1 MNCPKCGFEM
11 GRNRRYCEQCGADI
25 SVSVRLY
32 RLSNR
37 YYNEGLKKAKV
48 RDLSGAVI
56 MLKKSL
62 EHNKRNIQARNLL
75 GLIYYELGEPVS
87 ALSEW
92 IISKHFSPENN
103 LADYFVEKVQS
114 NPAKLDA
121 VNQTVKKYNQAL
133 AYAKQG
139 SDDLAMLQLRK
150 VIGANPGYVRALQL
164 LALLYMKN
172 EEYEKAK
179 RCLLRAKNT
188 DVANT
193 TTLSYLAE
201 IERILS
207 PEGQAVREEKAV
219 EGVSYQP
226 AVSASFQED
235 KPNYIAFITF
245 FAGIL
250 IGIAVLYWLIVPT
263 VRSDLKAEYAAQ
275 ERDYGV
281 ELSSYT
287 TTISVLE
294 SEKKDL
300 ADKLELANKE
310 IDDLQWEIDSAVK
323 EEFDAAGYEQA
334 MLVLL
339 EYPDLLAK
347 VTEAE
352 EAKDEDKPLEV
363 LDDLIAYG
371 KKLREVE
378 TGARLRKRSEEEYER
393 IFKEV
398 AARIKVYGYTR
409 GHDLYDDG
417 KYKEAVA
424 DLLAVYQIGGND
436 ADTLYFLGRSYQ
448 KDGDEENARIY
459 FQELVRTY
467 PGSDRAKMA
476 HQCMD
481 GLE

>member
-11 GRNRRYCEQCGADI
+11 GRNRRYCEQCGADV
-25 SVSVRLY
+25 SVSMRLY

-75 GLIYYELGEPVS
+75 GLIYYELGEPVT

-92 IISKHFSPENN
+92 IISKHFSPENT

-179 RCLLRAKNT
+179 RCLLRAKKT

-207 PEGQAVREEKAV
+207 PDGQAVREEKTV

-300 ADKLELANKE
+300 TDKLELAKKE

-339 EYPDLLAK
+339 EYPELLAK
-347 VTEAE
+347 VEKAE
-352 EAKDEDKPLEV
+352 EQKKELDV

-371 KKLREVE
+371 EELRANEAGAKLRKKSAEIY
-378 TGARLRKRSEEEYER
+378 EE
-393 IFKEV
+393 IFNEV
-398 AARIKVYGYTR
+398 ASRVKEYGYTR

-417 KYKEAVA
+417 KYEEAVA

-448 KDGDEENARIY
+448 KDGDEESARIY

>member
-1 MNCPKCGFEM
+1 MNCPKCGTPM
-11 GRNRRYCEQCGADI
+11 GRNRRYCDQCGTDI

-37 YYNEGLKKAKV
+37 YYNEGLKRAQV
-48 RDLSGAVI
+48 RDLSGA
-56 MLKKSL
+56 MLMLRKSL
-62 EHNKRNIQARNLL
+62 EYNKRNIDARNLL
-75 GLIYYELGEPVS
+75 GLIYYEMGEPVS
-87 ALSEW
+87 ALGEW
-92 IISKHFSPENN
+92 IISKHFSPEQN

-150 VIGANPGYVRALQL
+150 VVGANPGYVRALQL

-179 RCLLRAKNT
+179 RCLLRAKKT

-193 TTLSYLAE
+193 ITLSYLAE
-201 IERILS
+201 IEKVLN
-207 PEGQAVREEKAV
+207 PDGQAIRTEKNV

-226 AVSASFQED
+226 VTSNVSYQED

-245 FAGIL
+245 FAGII

-263 VRSDLKAEYAAQ
+263 VRSDLKTEYAAK

-281 ELSSYT
+281 ELSGYT

-294 SEKKDL
+294 SEKKNL
-300 ADKLELANKE
+300 ADKLQLAENKIE
-310 IDDLQWEIDSAVK
+310 DLEWEIDSATK
-323 EEFDAAGYEQA
+323 EVFDAAGYEQA

-339 EYPDLLAK
+339 DYPELEAK
-347 VTEAE
+347 VAEAE
-352 EAKDEDKPLEV
+352 EKEKPLDA

-371 KKLREVE
+371 EKLRVSEN
-378 TGARLRKRSEEEYER
+378 GAKLRKQSAEVYEEVFR
-393 IFKEV
+393 EV
-398 AARIKVYGYTR
+398 AVRVREYGYLR

-417 KYKEAVA
+417 KYEAAVA
-424 DLLAVYQIGGND
+424 DLFAVYQMGGND

-448 KDGDEENARIY
+448 KDGDETNARVY
-459 FQELVRTY
+459 FEELVRTY

>member
-150 VIGANPGYVRALQL
+150 VIGVNPGYVRALQL

-179 RCLLRAKNT
+179 RCLLRAKKT

-207 PEGQAVREEKAV
+207 PEGQTVREEKAV

-281 ELSSYT
+281 ELGSYT

-300 ADKLELANKE
+300 AEKLELAKKE

-339 EYPDLLAK
+339 EYPELLAK
-347 VTEAE
+347 VEEAE
-352 EAKDEDKPLEV
+352 EQKKEMDV
-363 LDDLIAYG
+363 LDDLITYG
-371 KKLREVE
+371 EKLRANENGAKLRRKSAEVY
-378 TGARLRKRSEEEYER
+378 EE

-398 AARIKVYGYTR
+398 AARVKVYGYTR
-409 GHDLYDDG
+409 GHDLYEDG
-417 KYKEAVA
+417 KYEEAVD

-448 KDGDEENARIY
+448 KDGDEDNARTY
-459 FQELVRTY
+459 FEELVRTY

>member
-1 MNCPKCGFEM
+1 MVCPKCGSPM
-11 GRNRRYCEQCGADI
+11 GRNRRYCERCGMDT
-25 SVSVRLY
+25 SVSVQLY
-32 RLSNR
+32 RRSNR
-37 YYNEGLKKAKV
+37 FYNEGLKKARV
-48 RDLSGAVI
+48 RDLSGAIV

-62 EHNKRNIQARNLL
+62 EYNKRNIEARNLL
-75 GLIYYELGEPVS
+75 GLVYYELGEPVT

-121 VNQTVKKYNQAL
+121 VNQSVKKFNQAL

-150 VIGANPGYVRALQL
+150 VVGANPGYVRALQL

-179 RCLLRAKNT
+179 RCLVRARKT

-201 IERILS
+201 IDRILNADG
-207 PEGQAVREEKAV
+207 PGNHTEKAI
-219 EGVSYQP
+219 EGMSYQP
-226 AVSASFQED
+226 VSASVSYQED

-245 FAGIL
+245 FAGII

-263 VRSDLKAEYAAQ
+263 VRSDIKDEYAAK

-294 SEKKDL
+294 SEKKNL
-300 ADKLELANKE
+300 EDKLELAE
-310 IDDLQWEIDSAVK
+310 DRIADLEWEMDADAQ
-323 EEFDAAGYEQA
+323 EEFNVDNYEQA

-339 EYPDLLAK
+339 EYPDLAAK
-347 VTEAE
+347 IKEAE
-352 EAKDEDKPLEV
+352 EEKKPQNALN
-363 LDDLIAYG
+363 DAIAYG
-371 KKLREVE
+371 EKLLANEEGAKFRKKSAEAY
-378 TGARLRKRSEEEYER
+378 TGILE
-393 IFKEV
+393 EV
-398 AARIKVYGYTR
+398 ASFVKEHGYDR
-409 GHDLYDDG
+409 GRSLYDAK
-417 KYKEAVA
+417 KYKEALV
-424 DLLAVYQIGGND
+424 DLLAVYRMGEAD
-436 ADTLYFLGRSYQ
+436 ADTLYYLGRSYQ
-448 KDGDEENARIY
+448 KDGDEENARVY
-459 FQELVRTY
+459 YQELVQNY
-467 PGSDRAKMA
+467 PDSDRAKSARQNMK
-476 HQCMD
+476 D
-481 GLE
+481 LD

>member
-1 MNCPKCGFEM
+1 MNCPKCGSPM
-11 GRNRRYCEQCGADI
+11 GRNRRYCEQCGTDV
-25 SVSVRLY
+25 SVSMRLY

-179 RCLLRAKNT
+179 RCLLRAKKT

-201 IERILS
+201 IERVLS
-207 PEGQAVREEKAV
+207 PDGQAVREEKAV

-226 AVSASFQED
+226 VTSGSFQED
-235 KPNYIAFITF
+235 KPNYMAFITF

-263 VRSDLKAEYAAQ
+263 VRSDLKAKYAAN

-287 TTISVLE
+287 TTISVLK
-294 SEKKDL
+294 SEKEDL
-300 ADKLELANKE
+300 EDKLTIANKE
-310 IDDLQWEIDSAVK
+310 IEDLQWEIDSAVK
-323 EEFDAAGYEQA
+323 EEFDVAAYEKA

-339 EYPDLLAK
+339 EYSELEARVK
-347 VTEAE
+347 AAE
-352 EAKDEDKPLEV
+352 EDEKAEDV

-371 KKLREVE
+371 KELLEIE
-378 TGARLRKRSEEEYER
+378 AGARLRKKSAEEYEK
-393 IFKEV
+393 IFNEV
-398 AARIKVYGYTR
+398 ANRVKTYGYDR

-417 KYKEAVA
+417 EYEEAVA
-424 DLLAVYQIGGND
+424 DLLAVYQVGGND

-448 KDGDEENARIY
+448 KAGDEDNARVY
-459 FQELVRTY
+459 FLELVRTY